1 MTTVYTAELP
11 IPVGAGAIWAV
22 LVDPAQHT
30 RLDDSG
36 TVGTAV
42 TEDLLSHT
50 GQVFTM
56 NMSWDDGAEVTR
68 YQSDNHV
75 TVFVPQRSIAWMTAL
90 VGGPPLGWSWRYDL
104 TPIDGG
110 TEVTLIYDWTGTSEE
125 NIERFGVPN
134 RTPEQLQAT
143 LLRLARLVAR

>member
-1 MTTVYTAELP
+1 MTTLYWATQLIQAP
-11 IPVGAGAIWAV
+11 PDSIWRV
-22 LVDPAQHT
+22 LIDPAQHT
-30 RLDDSG
+30 SLDDSG
-36 TVGTAV
+36 TVGTPV
-42 TEDLLSHT
+42 TDELLCRS

-75 TVFVPQRSIAWMTAL
+75 TLFVPQRSIAWMTAL
-90 VGGPPLGWSWRYDL
+90 VGGRPLGWSWRYDL

-143 LLRLARLVAR
+143 LRRLARLVAR